1 MQVLS
6 NSLIFRTVL
15 LCLALSMSFLAG
27 CSSTPSASDFEGTNV
42 IVGTLPTVDAATI
55 LSLENNDVFK
65 VGDRAEITIF
75 NVEDLSGTFLVNKS
89 GNIVLPLVGEIK
101 AAGLSTEDLQSK
113 LVAAYG
119 ETYLQNPSI
128 NVDLD
133 PVDLGRIVVDGAVK
147 KSGAFDIKK
156 IIGLSEA
163 IAMAEGL
170 TEDANRREVYIVR
183 HVNGEKFLQI
193 ADLTQ
198 IRTAQV
204 DDPKLIPGDIVFVQ
218 DSTGRIIFR
227 EFLRTVPI
235 INTILI
241 YGTRN

>member
-6 NSLIFRTVL
+6 NSLIFKTVL
-15 LCLALSMSFLAG
+15 LCLAISMSFLVG

-42 IVGTLPTVDAATI
+42 TVGTLPTVDAATI

-89 GNIVLPLVGEIK
+89 GNVVLPLVGEIK

-235 INTILI
+235 INSFLI

>member
-1 MQVLS
+1 MQVQS
-6 NSLIFRTVL
+6 NSLTLKAVL
-15 LCLALSMSFLAG
+15 LILALSLPVLAG
-27 CSSTPSASDFEGTNV
+27 CASTSSPSDFEGTNV
-42 IVGTLPTVDAATI
+42 KLGTLPTVDAATI

-89 GNIVLPLVGEIK
+89 GNVVLPLVGEIK

-113 LVAAYG
+113 LVQAYG

-133 PVDLGRIVVDGAVK
+133 PVDLGRVVVDGAVK
-147 KSGAFDIKK
+147 KPGAFDIQK

-163 IAMAEGL
+163 IAMAEGV

-183 HVNGEKFLQI
+183 HAGGEKYLQI

-198 IRTAQV
+198 IRKALV

-235 INTILI
+235 INSILI
-241 YGTRN
+241 YGTR